1 MNVIEERV
9 SAASKAADAS
19 WESERERIAE
29 AMKKANELMSW
40 LGLDKIEEGAT

>member
-1 MNVIEERV
+1 MEEKV
-9 SAASKAADAS
+9 GAASKAADES

-40 LGLDKIEEGAT
+40 LGLDKIEEGAP